1 MEMNAEMEEIMMN
14 FAERNGFSEI
24 RSIQVNEID
33 MGLRNRLLNAVHKYW
48 EPSPRIHNELGY
60 VVDRVGICDERTER
74 ANWRTIDSLMLR
86 KTEDIP
92 WYMPYEI
99 IELIFEAKRFECGC
113 CENYHLCK
121 SLKAANKGFCDE
133 FYWFAA
139 MPDRLNKILEE
150 EKSGYR
156 LNNEKFVKITNEV
169 ELDSLHQA
177 SNAPYHSVNTHI
189 RKAISLYSDRKNPD
203 YENSIKES
211 ISAVEAICC
220 TITGMT
226 GSSATL
232 GAAIKRLEDSGIVIH
247 AALRDAFSKMYGYT
261 SDSDGIRH
269 GGIDFKNAPAEDA
282 KYMLVSCSAFV
293 NYLIEK
299 HGKIGGTNE

>member
-1 MEMNAEMEEIMMN
+1 MN
-14 FAERNGFSEI
+14 FAERNGFAEEKT
-24 RSIQVNEID
+24 IQID
-33 MGLRNRLLNAVHKYW
+33 EMDAGLRNRLFNAVHKYW
-48 EPSPRIHNELGY
+48 GPSPRIHQELAY
-60 VVDRVGICDERTER
+60 VVDRLGLLEEGYDV
-74 ANWRTIDSLMLR
+74 ANWREIDSIMLR
-86 KTEDIP
+86 KTENTP
-92 WYMPYEI
+92 WYMPYEV
-99 IELIFEAKRFECGC
+99 IELIFEAKRFECRG
-113 CENYHLCK
+113 CENYRLCK
-121 SLKAANKGFCDE
+121 SIKTENKDFCDE
-133 FYWFAA
+133 LSWLDA
-139 MPDRLNKILEE
+139 MPAVLNVILEE

-156 LNNEKFVKITNEV
+156 LINEKFVNITNKA

-177 SNAPYHSVNTHI
+177 SNSPYHSVNIHI

-211 ISAVEAICC
+211 ISAVEAMCC

-232 GAAIKRLEDSGIVIH
+232 GAAIKRLEDSGIIIH